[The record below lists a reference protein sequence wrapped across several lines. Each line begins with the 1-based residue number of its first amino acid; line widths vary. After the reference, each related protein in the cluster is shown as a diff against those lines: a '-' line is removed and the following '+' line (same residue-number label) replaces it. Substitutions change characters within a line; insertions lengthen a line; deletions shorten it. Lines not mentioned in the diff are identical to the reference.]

1 MRPVVHAAMQSMAV
15 QGEKEESRSD
25 LEGENVSAD
34 KLDGPKFKFWVT
46 DRHQQKLDY
55 ARATALLFTLNLV
68 FGTEVRHASP
78 VHTCVKPATHIV
90 CSTCPRVAIPFVA
103 SWEGIAHAARVAAP
117 TQSGIRAKQADDI
130 YLWLAHMKRP
140 AL

>member
-1 MRPVVHAAMQSMAV
+1 MHLTMQSMAA

-25 LEGENVSAD
+25 LEGENVSAE

-78 VHTCVKPATHIV
+78 AYTCIEPARHIV
-90 CSTCPRVAIPFVA
+90 CFTCPKVAVPFTA
-103 SWEGIAHAARVAAP
+103 SLEGIAHAARGSCTNMVRD
-117 TQSGIRAKQADDI
+117 QSKAGT
-130 YLWLAHMKRP
+130 
-140 AL
+140 